1 MSADELLQQRAVD
14 GVLTITINRPAQR
27 NAINYDLA
35 VALGAALDRLD
46 ADPALAVGVLT
57 GSGGTFSAGMDLKA
71 FAGGQTPILPGRG
84 LGGLTRA
91 VVVKPL
97 IAAVEGWALG
107 GGFELALACDLIVA
121 AENATFGFP
130 EVKRGLIAG
139 EGGVVRLPHRLP
151 HHVAMRLLLTGDP
164 ITAPAAQQY
173 GLLAEL
179 APAGGALEAAQAL
192 AARIAVNAPLALAAV
207 KQVVRGTQ
215 WLTDSDA
222 FTRQDEIA
230 APLLTS
236 EDARE
241 GAVAFAEKRPPVWRG
256 R

>member
-1 MSADELLQQRAVD
+1 MSAEELLQQQAVD
-14 GVLTITINRPAQR
+14 RVLTITINRPAQR

-164 ITAPAAQQY
+164 ITAPTAQQY

-179 APAGGALEAAQAL
+179 APAGGALEAAQTL

-215 WLTDSDA
+215 CLTDSDA

-241 GAVAFAEKRPPVWRG
+241 GAVAFAEKRPPVWHG